1 MIRLTMRERISYAIL
16 VLSFLF
22 LGNNTLFAQQTTTTP
37 KSDFWSKVRFG
48 GGLGLNFG
56 RNNTNIT
63 VAPSALYQPNQ
74 YVAFGPGLNY
84 TYQKFGDFKTTLVG
98 ASAIVISNPL
108 DFLQLSGE
116 FEQLRV
122 FQSVSG
128 QPDIPNSWNT
138 ALFLGAGYRLNVG
151 GNSLGAIGV
160 RYNVLF
166 DNDDSVYADAWQ
178 PFVRVYF

>member
-1 MIRLTMRERISYAIL
+1 MRVRLYHTLL
-16 VLSFLF
+16 VLSILF
-22 LGNNTLFAQQTTTTP
+22 LGGNAVYAQEVTTTA

-166 DNDDSVYADAWQ
+166 DNNNPVYAEAWQ

>member
-1 MIRLTMRERISYAIL
+1 M
-16 VLSFLF
+16 
-22 LGNNTLFAQQTTTTP
+22 
-37 KSDFWSKVRFG
+37 RFG

-128 QPDIPNSWNT
+128 LPDIPNSWNT

-151 GNSLGAIGV
+151 GNSLGAIGI

-166 DNDDSVYADAWQ
+166 DNNDSVYADAWQ

>member
-1 MIRLTMRERISYAIL
+1 MKCN
-16 VLSFLF
+16 F
-22 LGNNTLFAQQTTTTP
+22 LGIILLTGLFFTMTTTIQAQEITTKP
-37 KSDFWSKVRFG
+37 KSEFWSKVRFG

-128 QPDIPNSWNT
+128 LPDIPNSWNT

-151 GNSLGAIGV
+151 GNSLGAIGI

-166 DNDDSVYADAWQ
+166 DDNDSVYADAWQ

>member
-1 MIRLTMRERISYAIL
+1 MRARIYCATL

-22 LGNNTLFAQQTTTTP
+22 SGTYTVFAQQTTTP
-37 KSDFWSKVRFG
+37 IKSDFWSKVRFG

-63 VAPSALYQPNQ
+63 IAPSALYQPNE

-84 TYQKFGDFKTTLVG
+84 TYQKFGDFRTTLVG
-98 ASAIVISNPL
+98 ASAIIITNPL

-138 ALFLGAGYRLNVG
+138 ALFIGAGYRLNIG

-166 DNDDSVYADAWQ
+166 DNNDTVYADAWQ

>member
-1 MIRLTMRERISYAIL
+1 MKCN
-16 VLSFLF
+16 F
-22 LGNNTLFAQQTTTTP
+22 LGIILLTGLFFTMTTTIQAQENTTKP
-37 KSDFWSKVRFG
+37 KSEFWSKVRFG

-128 QPDIPNSWNT
+128 LPDIPNSWNT

-151 GNSLGAIGV
+151 GNSLGAIGI

-166 DNDDSVYADAWQ
+166 DDNDSVYADAWQ

>member
-1 MIRLTMRERISYAIL
+1 MKSNRHIYSLL
-16 VLSFLF
+16 VLVGFLF
-22 LGNNTLFAQQTTTTP
+22 FLPRVTAQEEPVKP
-37 KSDFWSKVRFG
+37 KSEFWKKVRFG

-56 RNNTNIT
+56 NNVTNIS

-84 TYQKFGDFKTTLVG
+84 TYQRFADTRTTLIG
-98 ASAIVISNPL
+98 GSAIILANPL

-122 FQSVSG
+122 NQSFDGGSD
-128 QPDIPNSWNT
+128 PDPFWNT
-138 ALFLGAGYRLNVG
+138 ALFLGGGYRLNIG

-160 RYNVLF
+160 RYNLLF
-166 DNDDSVYADAWQ
+166 KEADGIYNTAWQ

>member
-1 MIRLTMRERISYAIL
+1 MGVRLLRTIL
-16 VLSFLF
+16 LCSFIIA
-22 LGNNTLFAQQTTTTP
+22 GTSSSSAQESSNAP

-63 VAPSALYQPNQ
+63 VAPSALYQPNK

-84 TYQKFGDFKTTLVG
+84 TYQKFGDFKSTLVG
-98 ASAIVISNPL
+98 ASAIVITNPISV
-108 DFLQLSGE
+108 LQLSGE

-122 FQSVSG
+122 NQSVSG
-128 QPDIPNSWNT
+128 QPDQPGFWNT
-138 ALFLGAGYRLNVG
+138 ALFLGAGYRLSVG
-151 GNSLGAIGV
+151 DNSLGAIGI

-166 DNDDSVYADAWQ
+166 NDRNQVYADAWQ
-178 PFVRVYF
+178 PFVRFYF

>member
-1 MIRLTMRERISYAIL
+1 MGIRLLQIIFIS
-16 VLSFLF
+16 VFM
-22 LGNNTLFAQQTTTTP
+22 FASSASSVAQETQGTP
-37 KSDFWSKVRFG
+37 KPQKSDFWEKVRFG

-56 RNNTNIT
+56 RGVTNIT

-84 TYQKFGDFKTTLVG
+84 TYQEFGDFRTSLIG
-98 ASAIVISNPL
+98 ASAIVLANPINVV
-108 DFLQLSGE
+108 QLSAE

-122 FQSVSG
+122 NQSVTG
-128 QPDIPNSWNT
+128 EPDRPGFWNT
-138 ALFLGAGYRLNVG
+138 ALFLGAGYRLDVR

-166 DNDDSVYADAWQ
+166 NDGDQVYADAWQ
-178 PFVRVYF
+178 PFVRFYF

>member
-1 MIRLTMRERISYAIL
+1 MKCN
-16 VLSFLF
+16 F
-22 LGNNTLFAQQTTTTP
+22 LGIILLTGLFFKMTTTTQAQEIATKP
-37 KSDFWSKVRFG
+37 KSEFWSKVRFG

-128 QPDIPNSWNT
+128 LPDIPNSWNT

-151 GNSLGAIGV
+151 GNSLGAIGI

-166 DNDDSVYADAWQ
+166 DDNDSVYADAWQ

>member
-1 MIRLTMRERISYAIL
+1 MKCN
-16 VLSFLF
+16 F
-22 LGNNTLFAQQTTTTP
+22 LGIILLTGFFFTMTTTTQAQEITTKP
-37 KSDFWSKVRFG
+37 KSEFWSKVRFG

-128 QPDIPNSWNT
+128 LPDIPNSWNT

-151 GNSLGAIGV
+151 GNSLGAIGI

-166 DNDDSVYADAWQ
+166 DDNDSVYADAWQ

>member
-1 MIRLTMRERISYAIL
+1 M
-16 VLSFLF
+16 
-22 LGNNTLFAQQTTTTP
+22 TTTIQAQEITTKP
-37 KSDFWSKVRFG
+37 KSEFWSKVHFG

-128 QPDIPNSWNT
+128 LPDIPNSWNT

-151 GNSLGAIGV
+151 GNSLGAIGI

-166 DNDDSVYADAWQ
+166 DDNDSVYADAWQ

>member
-1 MIRLTMRERISYAIL
+1 MQVRLLS
-16 VLSFLF
+16 VLFLFSFLF
-22 LGNNTLFAQQTTTTP
+22 VGTSTLSAQQNFQTSR
-37 KSDFWSKVRFG
+37 SDFWSKVRFG
-48 GGLGLNFG
+48 GGLGLNF
-56 RNNTNIT
+56 RRDNTNIT
-63 VAPSALYQPNQ
+63 IAPSALYQPNQ

-98 ASAIVISNPL
+98 ASAIVVGNPI

-151 GNSLGAIGV
+151 GSNLAAIGV

-166 DNDDSVYADAWQ
+166 DDDDTVYADAWQ

>member
-1 MIRLTMRERISYAIL
+1 MKVRILPTLL
-16 VLSFLF
+16 VCCLI
-22 LGNNTLFAQQTTTTP
+22 FASATFVTAQEVSTTP
-37 KSDFWSKVRFG
+37 KSAFWSKVRFG

-56 RNNTNIT
+56 RNITNVT

-84 TYQKFGDFKTTLVG
+84 TYQKFGDFKTTLIG
-98 ASAIVISNPL
+98 ASAIVLTNPL

-122 FQSVSG
+122 NQSIAGVDEPG
-128 QPDIPNSWNT
+128 RWNT

-166 DNDDSVYADAWQ
+166 NNGDGIYADAWQ
-178 PFVRVYF
+178 PFVRVFF

>member
-1 MIRLTMRERISYAIL
+1 MKMITRTYPFLILIAIL
-16 VLSFLF
+16 FFSP
-22 LGNNTLFAQQTTTTP
+22 TAMAQEEPIKP
-37 KSDFWSKVRFG
+37 KSDFWKKVRFG

-56 RNNTNIT
+56 NNVTNIS

-84 TYQKFGDFKTTLVG
+84 TYQRFADTRTTLIG
-98 ASAIVISNPL
+98 GSAIILANPL

-122 FQSVSG
+122 SQSFDGGSD
-128 QPDIPNSWNT
+128 PEPFWNT
-138 ALFLGAGYRLNVG
+138 ALFLGGGYRLNIG
-151 GNSLGAIGV
+151 GNSLGAVGV

-166 DNDDSVYADAWQ
+166 KEADGIYNTAWQ